1 MDDAIALPRGGGPIL
16 HLGEDEDFH
25 RLCERLEAELAR
37 MGPEVQGAAVTL
49 DVGARLL
56 STREL
61 LELEGIVSRYAGVRL
76 VQIIDSSGGAAR
88 AEEPGAAG
96 SGQPEPDGVPEV
108 PARAPRGEAEARVG
122 PPPAWAARAIGRA
135 WGGPAELVRRT
146 LRSGQR
152 VVSSGHVVVLGDVN
166 PGAEV
171 VAGGDVVVLGTLRG
185 TAHAGALGDERAVVA
200 ALRLEAGQV
209 RIGRHIGRAPDGA
222 RAAGDGGRARPEV
235 ARVRD
240 GGIVIEST
248 RGEA

>member
-1 MDDAIALPRGGGPIL
+1 MEQRALPRGGGPVVR
-16 HLGEDEDFH
+16 LGEDEDFH

-37 MGPEVQGAAVTL
+37 LGPEVQGAAVTL

-61 LELEGIVSRYAGVRL
+61 LELEAIVNRYAGVRL
-76 VQIIDSSGGAAR
+76 VQVIDSSGG
-88 AEEPGAAG
+88 GAAEAGGAADAPSTGGAALPEGRG
-96 SGQPEPDGVPEV
+96 S
-108 PARAPRGEAEARVG
+108 ARRST
-122 PPPAWAARAIGRA
+122 WA
-135 WGGPAELVRRT
+135 GPAELVRRT

-166 PGAEV
+166 SGAEV
-171 VAGGDVVVLGTLRG
+171 VAAGDVVVIGALRG
-185 TAHAGALGDERAVVA
+185 TAHAGALGDEGAVVA

-222 RAAGDGGRARPEV
+222 RPPADPGRPRPEV
-235 ARVRD
+235 ARVKD
-240 GGIVIEST
+240 GGIVIESA